1 MPALG
6 CQRKVN
12 RIGGGALTIERM
24 EAAGEL
30 NHRVKNTLA
39 TVQAIAAQTLSN
51 SKSITEARSAFE
63 ARLMALSRA
72 RDLLTRELG
81 GSRPE

>member
-1 MPALG
+1 M
-6 CQRKVN
+6 QRFGITASKP
-12 RIGGGALTIERM
+12 ES
-24 EAAGEL
+24 EAGRHGLVEYIRGEL

-72 RDLLTRELG
+72 YDLLTQE
-81 GSRPE
+81 SWEEPT